1 MNIDRYGRGLEA
13 MHHIF
18 SPQVR
23 QVDLDLHLG
32 WSSGRLA
39 GGRMV
44 PFKPLHNLLLL
55 FLTYAMIEE
64 VVELGR

>member
-32 WSSGRLA
+32 WSSG
-39 GGRMV
+39 
-44 PFKPLHNLLLL
+44 HNLYL
-55 FLTYAMIEE
+55 I
-64 VVELGR
+64 